1 MFANLT
7 TSAMLFHV
15 QFGKRI
21 GAMHLDC
28 PHAQAKPVGDFLVG
42 DTFHQDCHCLAFA
55 RSQLPDPV
63 SGPIT
68 RRQTH
73 ARLARDV
80 QKSVFYGKIE
90 RFGREGFFK
99 EIDRPQLHRTH
110 RHGNIAVC
118 RQDNNGPS
126 HPFLLQDFQKLQAI
140 NIFHPDVE
148 QDRSRS
154 QVLKLFQKNRFAD
167 AKGQTLIF
175 VGENMKCRDFRISLS
190 SSIT

>member
-7 TSAMLFHV
+7 TSAMLFTFSLASALARCISTV
-15 QFGKRI
+15 RTLRQSLWATSLLGTPSIRI
-21 GAMHLDC
+21 AIVSRSRAVSC
-28 PHAQAKPVGDFLVG
+28 PILYR
-42 DTFHQDCHCLAFA
+42 A
-55 RSQLPDPV
+55 RSRADNTCSACSRRSKACSTARSSA
-63 SGPIT
+63 SG
-68 RRQTH
+68 
-73 ARLARDV
+73 
-80 QKSVFYGKIE
+80 GK
-90 RFGREGFFK
+90 GFFK

-154 QVLKLFQKNRFAD
+154 QVLKLFQKNRLPTQK
-167 AKGQTLIF
+167 AKP
-175 VGENMKCRDFRISLS
+175 
-190 SSIT
+190 